1 MLNQT
6 FGDFEFIIIDD
17 CSTDNSWEIIQEFAK
32 KDERIVALR
41 NDENLKICKKFDGLS
56 DGESGSGHGSW

>member
-32 KDERIVALR
+32 KDERIVAMR
-41 NDENLKICKKFDGLS
+41 NDENLKICKTLNKGL
-56 DGESGSGHGSW
+56 ELAK

>member
-32 KDERIVALR
+32 KIRGLLR
-41 NDENLKICKKFDGLS
+41 SEM
-56 DGESGSGHGSW
+56 